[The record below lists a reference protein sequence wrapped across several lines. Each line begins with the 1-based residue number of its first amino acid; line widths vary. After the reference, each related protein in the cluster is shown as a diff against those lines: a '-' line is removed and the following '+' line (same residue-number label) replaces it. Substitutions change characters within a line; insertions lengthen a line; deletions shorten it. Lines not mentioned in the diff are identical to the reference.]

1 MEPRGKPDEVESRP
15 DPGDRKPDL
24 PSAAAVKGKGE
35 SRGGS
40 GMKRS
45 SSENATNCTREVE
58 NGLDTDQTTVKPWKQ
73 RFSFRQPRRQF
84 TQDSQVIMAL
94 VLDGSAEH
102 DGHMSEEEKSEGF
115 GTIKPF
121 CAPPH

>member
-15 DPGDRKPDL
+15 DPGDRKPEL
-24 PSAAAVKGKGE
+24 PSVAAVKGKGE

-58 NGLDTDQTTVKPWKQ
+58 NGLDTDQATVKPWKQ

-84 TQDSQVIMAL
+84 TQDSQVIVVP
-94 VLDGSAEH
+94 VLDGSSEH
-102 DGHMSEEEKSEGF
+102 DAYMCEEEKI
-115 GTIKPF
+115 IKYG
-121 CAPPH
+121 CC